1 MVLRGS
7 GESDGPPQVHQHGT
21 PKSTLP
27 CPTQAV
33 CMIHRVQRVGRNKDG
48 PEIGVLGAMNG
59 STAIGSV
66 LATGLQ
72 QERDGK
78 FGKGRDAK
86 RYRALLHFLAL
97 QGRSCPLRPV
107 PRSVAELRGR
117 LVRVR
122 RDSEPPVHA
131 VGRPSPLVSHLHYLG
146 VLPCSSPR

>member
-48 PEIGVLGAMNG
+48 PEIGVLGTMNG
-59 STAIGSV
+59 STAIGSI

-78 FGKGRDAK
+78 FGKGRDVN
-86 RYRALLHFLAL
+86 RILLCCISWLCRGEAVL
-97 QGRSCPLRPV
+97 SDQCP
-107 PRSVAELRGR
+107 GR
-117 LVRVR
+117 LPSSEAGSRV
-122 RDSEPPVHA
+122 SA
-131 VGRPSPLVSHLHYLG
+131 GTASRPCTPWAGPALWSLT
-146 VLPCSSPR
+146 CTI